1 MEAGFPGVRPGE
13 GEGGGDGDEEG
24 VGANGTGAAGA
35 NGANGAASPKRG
47 TGPNRLIRRIS
58 RGIREAVIGS
68 NGETVA
74 SRTRS
79 HDEI

>member
-1 MEAGFPGVRPGE
+1 MEAGFPGVRPVE